1 MATDPVRSIQSESF
15 ETPLDI
21 HTTDPL
27 RHFASLPANLDIPYL
42 TVTLDWTPGFDDPG
56 RQPAEERR
64 PSEHRNRP
72 HEDPTSRRP
81 GRTWLDK
88 EFKALAGSLESRSEQ
103 HAQLAAD
110 IERVDAWLDTLDPSA
125 SGACIVAG
133 PELFVPL
140 ALGVPV
146 PNAVTY
152 SPLPALD
159 ALAHVS
165 EDFATYAVLVADQEN
180 AELSFIT
187 QGVRDQTVS
196 LTSTLYPRRQRQG
209 GPNERRYK
217 ARAGERVS
225 HFAKAIAGEIQTAFQ
240 DDPVEVLILVGSRVL
255 FDELHNHLSADVS
268 DRIAG
273 VVPMDLKPW
282 PSIQNVIDATHE
294 LDVAAEREREA
305 SAAAQVRELL
315 GQNQAVA
322 GPIDVLNALQAHQV
336 HQLVMNEDFQETGW
350 ADLTLPLY
358 GLGEVPA
365 EHPTGGD
372 PANLID
378 VQLAEE
384 FVRLALRSDGQIE
397 MVHVSVPIGA
407 AESASRNPGELPRT
421 GAATQLDEVGGVGAI
436 LRYTT

>member
-1 MATDPVRSIQSESF
+1 MATDPVRGIQSATF

-27 RHFASLPANLDIPYL
+27 HHFASLPANLEIPYL

-56 RQPAEERR
+56 RQPAQELR
-64 PSEHRNRP
+64 PSEQRNRP
-72 HEDPTSRRP
+72 DEDPASRRP
-81 GRTWLDK
+81 ARTWLDK
-88 EFKALAGSLESRSEQ
+88 ELKALAGSLEPRSDQ
-103 HAQLAAD
+103 HAQLEAD
-110 IERVDAWLDTLDPSA
+110 IERVGAWLDTVDPSA
-125 SGACIVAG
+125 SGVCIVAG
-133 PELFVPL
+133 PDLFIPL
-140 ALGVPV
+140 ALGVPI

-165 EDFATYAVLVADQEN
+165 EDYATYAVLVADQEN
-180 AELSFIT
+180 AELSFVT
-187 QGVRDQTVS
+187 QGVRDQAVS

-217 ARAGERVS
+217 ARADERVA
-225 HFAKAIAGEIQTAFQ
+225 HFARAIAGELQSAFQ
-240 DDPVEVLILVGSRVL
+240 DDPVEVLFLVGSRVL
-255 FDELHNHLSADVS
+255 FDELRNHLSADVS

-273 VVPMDLKPW
+273 VVPMDLNPW
-282 PSIQNVIDATHE
+282 PSIQAVIDATSE

-305 SAAAQVRELL
+305 KAAAQVRELL
-315 GQNQAVA
+315 GQNEAVA
-322 GPIDVLNALQAHQV
+322 GTVDVLNALQAHQV

-358 GLGEVPA
+358 GVGEVPA

-372 PANLID
+372 PANLVE

-384 FVRLALRSDGQIE
+384 FVRLVLRSDGQLE
-397 MVHVSVPIGA
+397 MVHVSVPVGA
-407 AESASRNPGELPRT
+407 SESASRDSGELPRAE
-421 GAATQLDEVGGVGAI
+421 AAVQLDEVGGVGAI

>member
-1 MATDPVRSIQSESF
+1 MATDPVRNIQSETF

-27 RHFASLPANLDIPYL
+27 RHLASLPANLDIPYL
-42 TVTLDWTPGFDDPG
+42 TITLDWTPGFDDPG
-56 RQPAEERR
+56 RQPTEERR
-64 PSEHRNRP
+64 QSEQRNRP
-72 HEDPTSRRP
+72 AEDPTSRRP
-81 GRTWLDK
+81 ARTWLDK
-88 EFKALAGSLESRSEQ
+88 ELKALANTLEPRSDQLAQLESSI
-103 HAQLAAD
+103 AQ
-110 IERVDAWLDTLDPSA
+110 VSAWLDSLDPSA
-125 SGACIVAG
+125 SGTCIVAG
-133 PELFVPL
+133 PDLFIPL
-140 ALGVPV
+140 ALGVPI

-152 SPLPALD
+152 RPLPALD
-159 ALAHVS
+159 ALAHVA
-165 EDFATYAVLVADQEN
+165 EDYATYAVLVADQEN

-187 QGVRDQTVS
+187 QGVRDQAVS

-209 GPNERRYK
+209 GLNERRYK
-217 ARAGERVS
+217 ARADERVS
-225 HFAKAIAGEIQTAFQ
+225 HFARAIASEIQTAFREE
-240 DDPVEVLILVGSRVL
+240 PVEVLILAGSRVL
-255 FDELHNHLSADVS
+255 FDELHNHVSADIS

-273 VVPMDLKPW
+273 MVPMDLKPW
-282 PSIQNVIDATHE
+282 PSIQAVIDATRE

-305 SAAAQVRELL
+305 NAAAQVRELL

-322 GPIDVLNALQAHQV
+322 GPVDVLNALQSHQV
-336 HQLVMNEDFQETGW
+336 HQLVINEDFQETGW

-372 PANLID
+372 AANLIE

-384 FVRLALRSDGQIE
+384 FVRLALRSDGQLE

-407 AESASRNPGELPRT
+407 TDSASRSNGDRPRT
-421 GAATQLDEVGGVGAI
+421 EAATQLDEVGGVGAI